1 MNYYQQLVSFIQKNE
16 RLFFWLYALL
26 HFFLIWA
33 FEWFMTFDGPSHL
46 YNAHQ
51 LWEILSGNGE
61 TLLNWYSLNP
71 RPDNWLVHG
80 LLAIFS
86 VMAGPAIGE
95 KLLLTL
101 YALVFVWGFRAWM
114 VQNGYRAM
122 SWWIFFLVYSTNFY
136 LGQYSY
142 VISVALVPW
151 FMVAWQK
158 WLIEGGNKRLFW
170 SGLLLTLIYL
180 THLVSFAV
188 TGLVAGIFALVVG
201 VNWTSRIRILRY
213 LLLIS
218 LPGLALFVWFFYHN
232 PLSTNLSF
240 MSLTDKLD
248 GLFRIRSL
256 TVFSLT
262 KESEVTIPLFISM
275 VLIFGWLIYD
285 DRFKSKSVKAN
296 VGAVLALFVVYLL
309 APDVAAGGGYIV
321 MRLNL
326 LLMLFLMASLA
337 LTKPFSGRWNW
348 IWAFVV
354 IGQLVLLNRKLQA
367 SNSLSDDVKEFQESQ
382 AFMHKNATLVAFNY
396 SPNWF
401 HQHITEYPGLEVPLI
416 NFTNYEASNAYFP
429 LGWRKD
435 EHVKACIRQ
444 WGASLTF
451 PQQPLQSVP
460 DSSILPDQILL
471 WCKNTLSEDQ
481 NDTLLNDLLAQ
492 QYQLVHASE
501 GGRLEVYLHRRIKK
515 LPSHEH

>member
-1 MNYYQQLVSFIQKNE
+1 MKYYRQLVTFIQKNE

-46 YNAHQ
+46 YNARQ
-51 LWEILSGNGE
+51 LWEIWSGNGE
-61 TLLNWYSLNP
+61 TLLKWYSVNP

-80 LLAIFS
+80 LLAILS
-86 VMAGPAIGE
+86 AMAGPAAGE

-114 VQNGYRAM
+114 VQNGYRVM
-122 SWWIFFLVYSTNFY
+122 SWWIFFLLYSANFY
-136 LGQYSY
+136 LGQYSF

-158 WLIEGGNKRLFW
+158 WLIEGGNRPLFW

-180 THLVSFAV
+180 THLVSFAAA
-188 TGLVAGIFALVVG
+188 GLVAGIVALVIG
-201 VNWTSRIRILRY
+201 VNWTSRIRILKH
-213 LLLIS
+213 LFLIS

-248 GLFRIRSL
+248 GLVRIRSL
-256 TVFSLT
+256 TVFSLS
-262 KESEVTIPLFISM
+262 KESEVTIPLFLVM
-275 VLIFGWLIYD
+275 VAILAWMLYA
-285 DRFKSKSVKAN
+285 DRLKTKSVKAN
-296 VGAVLALFVVYLL
+296 AGAVLALFVVYLV

-326 LLMLFLMASLA
+326 LLMLFLLA
-337 LTKPFSGRWNW
+337 LLALAKPFSGRLAWL
-348 IWAFVV
+348 WAFVIV
-354 IGQLVLLNRKLQA
+354 GQLVLLNRKLQA

-382 AFMHKNATLVAFNY
+382 AYVRENATLVTFNY

-435 EHVKACIRQ
+435 EKIEACIRQ
-444 WGASLTF
+444 WGEFIKF
-451 PQQPLQSVP
+451 PQQALQSLP

-471 WCKNTLSEDQ
+471 WCKNTLSEEQ
-481 NDTLLNDLLAQ
+481 NDSLLNALLERH
-492 QYQLVHASE
+492 YELIHLSE
-501 GGRLEVYLHRRIKK
+501 GGRLEVYLHNRIKN
-515 LPSHEH
+515 